1 MEKLDLQI
9 FRELKQEIVDMFARL
24 VNDDKID
31 DETKAELENRY
42 KEIISIL
49 AEHDLSNIDF
59 EEWRGMFFEVGDDL
73 PLDFSKTNANLDF
86 SLITF
91 LFDDYSEDEICS
103 FKGCKII
110 NFDFEK
116 NGYAIEMFDEEFI
129 KEIQQQKPE
138 LFLSE
143 DTPKNVRDLY
153 YAKELTLEFF
163 SRNLQYFEGKKVS
176 YAFNGYGPNQ
186 AMTKYLIKLY
196 GDNIYNLFR
205 DYKPMMDK
213 ILEYP
218 NLFDPSDEF
227 YSSID
232 RIR

>member
-24 VNDDKID
+24 VNDDEID
-31 DETKAELENRY
+31 DETNAEFENRY

-59 EEWRGMFFEVGDDL
+59 EEWRGMFFVVDGDF

-86 SLITF
+86 SLII
-91 LFDDYSEDEICS
+91 FDFADDSEDVICS

-116 NGYAIEMFDEEFI
+116 KGYAIEMFDEEFI

-143 DTPKNVRDLY
+143 DTPKNVRDFY
-153 YAKELTLEFF
+153 YAKRLTLEFF

-176 YAFNGYGPNQ
+176 YAFNGYEPNSSV
-186 AMTKYLIKLY
+186 TKYLIKLY
-196 GDNIYNLFR
+196 GDDIYNLFR

-213 ILEYP
+213 ILEHP
-218 NLFDPSDEF
+218 NLFDPFDEF
-227 YSSID
+227 YYSID